1 MELLNTQGESSER
14 RKNLKNPKQGKKVR
28 FPGVGLVVFRTVG
41 GKIWLLVFYSR
52 RNRRI
57 HILGCRHTHKKKY
70 TLVV

>member
-41 GKIWLLVFYSR
+41 GKIWL
-52 RNRRI
+52 
-57 HILGCRHTHKKKY
+57 GKKLLPCAAEGKEI
-70 TLVV
+70 